1 MRRGSDLRPV
11 APQGDRDDARELD
24 LAPAALRFRGLVPD
38 PALPLDLGALDPENV
53 VRQIDVPPPQR
64 KHLGDP
70 QPRSEQH
77 VDELERQHGA
87 SERERILQAAR
98 DQREK
103 ILAAARLAAEE
114 TLVQARREV
123 AAALTAERRIVAIEA
138 ANVGGD
144 IASKILGR
152 KIG

>member
-1 MRRGSDLRPV
+1 MISLDISILYQVVLFVVLWLILNKALFQPFL
-11 APQGDRDDARELD
+11 AALDARE
-24 LAPAALRFRGLVPD
+24 RRTS
-38 PALPLDLGALDPENV
+38 GA
-53 VRQIDVPPPQR
+53 
-64 KHLGDP
+64 
-70 QPRSEQH
+70 QH
-77 VDELERQHGA
+77 DSSELEHEGAKLRAEYEEKLARAQSAGA

-103 ILAAARLAAEE
+103 ILGAARLAAQE
-114 TLVQARREV
+114 TLAQARSEV

-138 ANVGGD
+138 ANVGAD

>member
-1 MRRGSDLRPV
+1 MISLDISILYQVVLFVVLWLILNKALFQPFLAGLDERERRTS
-11 APQGDRDDARELD
+11 
-24 LAPAALRFRGLVPD
+24 
-38 PALPLDLGALDPENV
+38 GA
-53 VRQIDVPPPQR
+53 
-64 KHLGDP
+64 
-70 QPRSEQH
+70 QH
-77 VDELERQHGA
+77 DSSELEHEGAKLRAKYEEKLARAQSAGA

-114 TLVQARREV
+114 TLAQARSEV

-138 ANVGGD
+138 ANVGAD